1 MQISRLPDYCGHGA
15 GAGAGGDNDGNNDGG
30 GDDDDDES
38 ILHPCVL
45 RTIVSL
51 AVSRAPP
58 RLLP

>member
-15 GAGAGGDNDGNNDGG
+15 GAGGDND
-30 GDDDDDES
+30 GDDDDDDDDDDIS
-38 ILHPCVL
+38 IFHPCVL